1 MAFLTNDKLTIVGAA
16 GMIGS
21 NMAQTA
27 LMMGLTSE
35 ICLYDVF
42 SPEGVAEEMRQSGFD
57 NVNIVATTDAEEAFK
72 NAKYIISSGGAPRK
86 AGMTREDL
94 LAGNCKIA
102 EELGQNIKKY
112 CPDVKH
118 VVIIFNPADL
128 TGLVTL
134 LYSGL
139 KPGQVTT
146 LAGLDTT
153 RLQSAL
159 AKKFGVMQSEIEGC
173 ATYGGLAEQYLD
185 KMGYNNEGQPVLMY
199 FHHDT
204 DNNHLHIVTSR
215 ISPDGKKIADSMEK
229 IRSLKAIESIMSI
242 DQKHQ
247 NSEMMKLAK
256 SYHFESVSQF
266 MAVFETSGY
275 EAYIQDKDIYIK
287 RGGQVQ
293 DKIAV
298 KDVEK
303 LCRKN
308 GEDEKK
314 RIRQLRA
321 ILKKYRDQSSSREE
335 MEAMLKKKFGISLK
349 FLGKEFMPYGYMVV
363 DNATKSVF
371 KGNDI
376 LGIKDLLQFQSR
388 EEKLQKVDFFIE
400 DKLREN
406 PLATTFDLN
415 HDLHRFYGCYIKHGS
430 IIMEKDKEELA
441 SYLVDKI
448 KYNDKVAWV
457 QGFSPVNEQQVRLLA
472 KMFNVSAEHLHV
484 EDNSNNIHSTIN
496 TINSILESGQTGSS
510 NESIFD
516 RLNDEGIWT
525 YRFEDKFF
533 CVNPSKRE
541 IVDLE
546 ASGIDMSKFKVSRS
560 ADIETSGHKH
570 STGQGKTRPISNDIG
585 SSDRINYNPDANRNS
600 YGEVDDE
607 RAMIRR
613 S

>member
-1 MAFLTNDKLTIVGAA
+1 MIATILK
-16 GMIGS
+16 S
-21 NMAQTA
+21 SST
-27 LMMGLTSE
+27 
-35 ICLYDVF
+35 F
-42 SPEGVAEEMRQSGFD
+42 SAVRYNERKVEHGVAELVAIRNFGYLENASEMRGITSLRNYLMD
-57 NVNIVATTDAEEAFK
+57 YSAK
-72 NAKYIISSGGAPRK
+72 NDRARMTQFHAAIS
-86 AGMTREDL
+86 
-94 LAGNCKIA
+94 CKGSEYSK
-102 EELGQNIKKY
+102 EELIDITWK
-112 CPDVKH
+112 
-118 VVIIFNPADL
+118 
-128 TGLVTL
+128 
-134 LYSGL
+134 
-139 KPGQVTT
+139 
-146 LAGLDTT
+146 
-153 RLQSAL
+153 
-159 AKKFGVMQSEIEGC
+159 
-173 ATYGGLAEQYLD
+173 YLD

-215 ISPDGKKIADSMEK
+215 ISPDGKKIPDSMEN
-229 IRSLKAIESIMSI
+229 IRSLKAIEEVMNV
-242 DQKHQ
+242 DKKYQ

-266 MAVFETSGY
+266 MAIFETSGY
-275 EAYIQDKDIYIK
+275 EAFIQDGDICIK

-308 GEDEKK
+308 GDAEKK

-321 ILKKYRDQSSSREE
+321 ILQKYRDQSSSREE
-335 MEAMLKKKFGISLK
+335 LESMLKKKFGISIK
-349 FLGKEFMPYGYMVV
+349 FLGKEFSPYGYMVV
-363 DNATKSVF
+363 DNSTKTVF
-371 KGNDI
+371 KGGDI

-415 HDLHRFYGCYIKHGS
+415 HDLHRFYGCHIRHGS
-430 IIMEKDKEELA
+430 IIMGKEKVELA
-441 SYLVDKI
+441 DYLVQKI
-448 KYNDKVAWV
+448 KYNDKVSWV
-457 QGFSPVNEQQVRLLA
+457 QGFSPANDQQVRLLS
-472 KMFNVSAEHLHV
+472 KMFHVSPDHLHV
-484 EDNSNNIHSTIN
+484 SENSSDCQATIDTIN
-496 TINSILESGQTGSS
+496 QYLKDSS
-510 NESIFD
+510 DHERVFD

-541 IVDLE
+541 VVDLE
-546 ASGIDMSKFKVSRS
+546 AHGIDMSKFKTSRS
-560 ADIETSGHKH
+560 ADIETSEHKH
-570 STGQGKTRPISNDIG
+570 HAQSGKTRPISNDIG

-607 RAMIRR
+607 RAMLRR

>member
-1 MAFLTNDKLTIVGAA
+1 MIATILK
-16 GMIGS
+16 S
-21 NMAQTA
+21 
-27 LMMGLTSE
+27 SSS
-35 ICLYDVF
+35 F
-42 SPEGVAEEMRQSGFD
+42 SAVRYNERKVENGVAELVAIRNFGYLQDAPDMRGITSLRNYLMDYSARNDRTRMTQFH
-57 NVNIVATTDAEEAFK
+57 AA
-72 NAKYIISSGGAPRK
+72 IS
-86 AGMTREDL
+86 
-94 LAGNCKIA
+94 CKGSEYSK
-102 EELGQNIKKY
+102 EELISIAWK
-112 CPDVKH
+112 
-118 VVIIFNPADL
+118 
-128 TGLVTL
+128 
-134 LYSGL
+134 
-139 KPGQVTT
+139 
-146 LAGLDTT
+146 
-153 RLQSAL
+153 
-159 AKKFGVMQSEIEGC
+159 
-173 ATYGGLAEQYLD
+173 YLD

-215 ISPDGKKIADSMEK
+215 INPDGKKIADSMEN

-275 EAYIQDKDIYIK
+275 EAYTQDKDIYIK

-298 KDVEK
+298 KEVEK

-308 GEDEKK
+308 GDEEKK

-321 ILKKYRDQSSSREE
+321 ILKKYRDQSTSREE
-335 MEAMLKKKFGISLK
+335 LESLLKKKFGISIK
-349 FLGKEFMPYGYMVV
+349 FLGNEFSPYGYMVV

-371 KGNDI
+371 KGGDI

-415 HDLHRFYGCYIKHGS
+415 HDLHRFYGCYIKHGN
-430 IIMEKDKEELA
+430 IIMGKDKVELA
-441 SYLVDKI
+441 DYLVQKI

-457 QGFSPVNEQQVRLLA
+457 QGFSPVNEQQVRLLS
-472 KMFNVSAEHLHV
+472 KMFNVSSEHLHV
-484 EDNSNNIHSTIN
+484 SENGNNINSTLYTIN
-496 TINSILESGQTGSS
+496 EQLELGKDKGSD
-510 NESIFD
+510 ESIFD
-516 RLNDEGIWT
+516 RLSDEGIWT

-533 CVNPSKRE
+533 CVNPSKRKV
-541 IVDLE
+541 VDLE
-546 ASGIDMSKFKVSRS
+546 ANGIDMSKFKASRS
-560 ADIETSGHKH
+560 ADIETSEHKH
-570 STGQGKTRPISNDIG
+570 NVSSGRTRPISNEIG
-585 SSDRINYNPDANRNS
+585 SGDRINYNPDANRNS

-607 RAMIRR
+607 RTMIRR

>member
-1 MAFLTNDKLTIVGAA
+1 MDYSAKNDRTRMTQFHAA
-16 GMIGS
+16 ISCKGS
-21 NMAQTA
+21 EY
-27 LMMGLTSE
+27 S
-35 ICLYDVF
+35 
-42 SPEGVAEEMRQSGFD
+42 
-57 NVNIVATTDAEEAFK
+57 K
-72 NAKYIISSGGAPRK
+72 
-86 AGMTREDL
+86 
-94 LAGNCKIA
+94 
-102 EELGQNIKKY
+102 EELIDIAWK
-112 CPDVKH
+112 
-118 VVIIFNPADL
+118 
-128 TGLVTL
+128 
-134 LYSGL
+134 
-139 KPGQVTT
+139 
-146 LAGLDTT
+146 
-153 RLQSAL
+153 
-159 AKKFGVMQSEIEGC
+159 
-173 ATYGGLAEQYLD
+173 YLD

-215 ISPDGKKIADSMEK
+215 ISPDGKKIPDSMEN
-229 IRSLKAIESIMSI
+229 IRSLKAIEEVMNV
-242 DQKHQ
+242 DKKYQ
-247 NSEMMKLAK
+247 NSEMMKQAK

-275 EAYIQDKDIYIK
+275 EAFIQDGDICIK

-303 LCRKN
+303 LFRKN
-308 GEDEKK
+308 GDAEKK

-335 MEAMLKKKFGISLK
+335 LESILKKKFGIGIK
-349 FLGKEFMPYGYMVV
+349 FLGTEFSPYGYMVV
-363 DNATKSVF
+363 DNATNSVF
-371 KGNDI
+371 KGSDI
-376 LGIKDLLQFQSR
+376 LSVKELLQFQSR

-415 HDLHRFYGCYIKHGS
+415 HDLHRFYGCHIKHGC
-430 IIMEKDKEELA
+430 IIMGNEKVELA
-441 SYLVDKI
+441 DYLVQKI

-457 QGFSPVNEQQVRLLA
+457 QGFSPVNDQQVRLLS
-472 KMFNVSAEHLHV
+472 KMFNVSSDHLHV
-484 EDNSNNIHSTIN
+484 SENGNNIQSTISTIN
-496 TINSILESGQTGSS
+496 SLLESDKAGDSE
-510 NESIFD
+510 NIFD

-541 IVDLE
+541 V
-546 ASGIDMSKFKVSRS
+546 IDMEAAGVDMDKFKTSRS
-560 ADIETSGHKH
+560 ADIETSEHRH
-570 STGQGKTRPISNDIG
+570 SSNMGKVRQINNDIG

>member
-1 MAFLTNDKLTIVGAA
+1 MIATILK
-16 GMIGS
+16 S
-21 NMAQTA
+21 SST
-27 LMMGLTSE
+27 
-35 ICLYDVF
+35 F
-42 SPEGVAEEMRQSGFD
+42 SAVRYNERKVENGVAELVAIRNFGYLENAPEMRGITSLRNYLMD
-57 NVNIVATTDAEEAFK
+57 YSAK
-72 NAKYIISSGGAPRK
+72 NDRTRMTQFHAAIS
-86 AGMTREDL
+86 
-94 LAGNCKIA
+94 CKGSEYSK
-102 EELGQNIKKY
+102 EELIDIAWK
-112 CPDVKH
+112 
-118 VVIIFNPADL
+118 
-128 TGLVTL
+128 
-134 LYSGL
+134 
-139 KPGQVTT
+139 
-146 LAGLDTT
+146 
-153 RLQSAL
+153 
-159 AKKFGVMQSEIEGC
+159 
-173 ATYGGLAEQYLD
+173 YLD
-185 KMGYNNEGQPVLMY
+185 KMGYNNEGQPILMY

-215 ISPDGKKIADSMEK
+215 ISPEGKKIPDSMEN
-229 IRSLKAIESIMSI
+229 IRSLKAIEEVMNI
-242 DQKHQ
+242 DKKYQ

-275 EAYIQDKDIYIK
+275 EAFIQNGDICIK

-308 GEDEKK
+308 GEAEKK

-321 ILKKYRDQSSSREE
+321 ILQKYRDQSSSREE
-335 MEAMLKKKFGISLK
+335 LESMLKKKFGISIK
-349 FLGKEFMPYGYMVV
+349 FLGKEFTPYGYMVV
-363 DNATKSVF
+363 DNATKTVF
-371 KGNDI
+371 KGGDI

-415 HDLHRFYGCYIKHGS
+415 HDLHRFYGCHIRHGC
-430 IIMEKDKEELA
+430 IIMGKEKVELA
-441 SYLVDKI
+441 DYLIQKI
-448 KYNDKVAWV
+448 KYNDKVSWV
-457 QGFSPVNEQQVRLLA
+457 QGFSPANDQQVRLLS
-472 KMFNVSAEHLHV
+472 KMFHVSPDHLHV
-484 EDNSNNIHSTIN
+484 SENCSNYQATIDTIN
-496 TINSILESGQTGSS
+496 EYLKNSSD
-510 NESIFD
+510 NENVFD

-541 IVDLE
+541 VVDLKV
-546 ASGIDMSKFKVSRS
+546 SGIDTSKFKVSRS
-560 ADIETSGHKH
+560 ADIEPSEHH
-570 STGQGKTRPISNDIG
+570 HNSNIGKARQIANDIG

>member
-1 MAFLTNDKLTIVGAA
+1 MIATILK
-16 GMIGS
+16 S
-21 NMAQTA
+21 SST
-27 LMMGLTSE
+27 
-35 ICLYDVF
+35 F
-42 SPEGVAEEMRQSGFD
+42 SAVRYNERKVEHGVAELVAIRNFGYLQDAPEMRGITSLRNYLMDYSARNDRTRMTQFH
-57 NVNIVATTDAEEAFK
+57 AA
-72 NAKYIISSGGAPRK
+72 IS
-86 AGMTREDL
+86 
-94 LAGNCKIA
+94 CKGDEYSK
-102 EELGQNIKKY
+102 EELIGIAWK
-112 CPDVKH
+112 
-118 VVIIFNPADL
+118 
-128 TGLVTL
+128 
-134 LYSGL
+134 
-139 KPGQVTT
+139 
-146 LAGLDTT
+146 
-153 RLQSAL
+153 
-159 AKKFGVMQSEIEGC
+159 
-173 ATYGGLAEQYLD
+173 YLD

-204 DNNHLHIVTSR
+204 GNNHLHIVTSR
-215 ISPDGKKIADSMEK
+215 ISPDGKKIADSMEN

-303 LCRKN
+303 LCRNN
-308 GEDEKK
+308 GEKEKK

-321 ILKKYRDQSSSREE
+321 ILKKYRDQSTSREE
-335 MEAMLKKKFGISLK
+335 LESMLKKKFGISIK
-349 FLGKEFMPYGYMVV
+349 FLGNEFSPYGYMVV

-371 KGNDI
+371 KGGDI
-376 LGIKDLLQFQSR
+376 LGIKELLQFQSR

-415 HDLHRFYGCYIKHGS
+415 HDLHRFYGCYIKHGN
-430 IIMEKDKEELA
+430 IIMGKDKVELA
-441 SYLVDKI
+441 DYLVQKI

-457 QGFSPVNEQQVRLLA
+457 QGFSPVNDQQVRLLS
-472 KMFNVSAEHLHV
+472 KMFNVSSEHLHV
-484 EDNSNNIHSTIN
+484 EENGNNIQSTIN
-496 TINSILESGQTGSS
+496 TINEQLELGKDSS
-510 NESIFD
+510 RNESIFD
-516 RLNDEGIWT
+516 KLNDDGIWT
-525 YRFEDKFF
+525 YRFEDKLF

-541 IVDLE
+541 VVDLE
-546 ASGIDMSKFKVSRS
+546 ANGIDMRKFRSANS
-560 ADIETSGHKH
+560 ADIETSEHKH
-570 STGQGKTRPISNDIG
+570 NMNQSRTRPISNEIG

>member
-1 MAFLTNDKLTIVGAA
+1 MIATILK
-16 GMIGS
+16 S
-21 NMAQTA
+21 SST
-27 LMMGLTSE
+27 
-35 ICLYDVF
+35 F
-42 SPEGVAEEMRQSGFD
+42 SAVRYNERKVEHGVAELVAIRNFGYLQDAPEMRGITSLRNYLMDYSARNDRTRMTQFHAAISCKGD
-57 NVNIVATTDAEEAFK
+57 EYSKEEL
-72 NAKYIISSGGAPRK
+72 I
-86 AGMTREDL
+86 
-94 LAGNCKIA
+94 KIA
-102 EELGQNIKKY
+102 
-112 CPDVKH
+112 D
-118 VVIIFNPADL
+118 
-128 TGLVTL
+128 
-134 LYSGL
+134 
-139 KPGQVTT
+139 
-146 LAGLDTT
+146 
-153 RLQSAL
+153 
-159 AKKFGVMQSEIEGC
+159 
-173 ATYGGLAEQYLD
+173 QYLD
-185 KMGYNNEGQPVLMY
+185 KMGYNNDGQPVFMY

-204 DNNHLHIVTSR
+204 GNNHLHIVTSR
-215 ISPDGKKIADSMEK
+215 ISPDGKKISDSMEN

-293 DKIAV
+293 DNIAV

-321 ILKKYRDQSSSREE
+321 ILKKYRDQSTSREE
-335 MEAMLKKKFGISLK
+335 LESLLKKKFGISIK
-349 FLGKEFMPYGYMVV
+349 FLGNEFSPYGYMVV

-371 KGNDI
+371 KGGDI
-376 LGIKDLLQFQSR
+376 LGIKELLQFQSR

-415 HDLHRFYGCYIKHGS
+415 HDLHRFYGCYIKHGN
-430 IIMEKDKEELA
+430 IIMGKDKEELA

-457 QGFSPVNEQQVRLLA
+457 QGFSPVNDQQVRLLS
-472 KMFNVSAEHLHV
+472 KMFNVSSEHLHV
-484 EDNSNNIHSTIN
+484 EENGNNIHSTIN
-496 TINSILESGQTGSS
+496 TINEQLELSKNSS
-510 NESIFD
+510 SHESIFD
-516 RLNDEGIWT
+516 HLNDEGIWT
-525 YRFEDKFF
+525 YRFEEKLF

-541 IVDLE
+541 VVDLE
-546 ASGIDMSKFKVSRS
+546 ASGIDMRKFRSANS
-560 ADIETSGHKH
+560 ADIETSEHKH
-570 STGQGKTRPISNDIG
+570 NTNQVRTQPISNEIG

>member
-1 MAFLTNDKLTIVGAA
+1 MIATILK
-16 GMIGS
+16 S
-21 NMAQTA
+21 
-27 LMMGLTSE
+27 SSS
-35 ICLYDVF
+35 F
-42 SPEGVAEEMRQSGFD
+42 SAVRYNERKVENGVAELVAIRNFGYLQDAPDMRGITSLRNYLMDYSARNDRTRMTQFH
-57 NVNIVATTDAEEAFK
+57 AA
-72 NAKYIISSGGAPRK
+72 IS
-86 AGMTREDL
+86 
-94 LAGNCKIA
+94 CKGSEYSK
-102 EELGQNIKKY
+102 EELIK
-112 CPDVKH
+112 
-118 VVIIFNPADL
+118 I
-128 TGLVTL
+128 
-134 LYSGL
+134 
-139 KPGQVTT
+139 
-146 LAGLDTT
+146 
-153 RLQSAL
+153 
-159 AKKFGVMQSEIEGC
+159 
-173 ATYGGLAEQYLD
+173 AEQYLD
-185 KMGYNNEGQPVLMY
+185 KMGYNNDGQPVLMY

-215 ISPDGKKIADSMEK
+215 ISPDGKKIADSMEN

-266 MAVFETSGY
+266 MAIFETSGY
-275 EAYIQDKDIYIK
+275 EAY
-287 RGGQVQ
+287 
-293 DKIAV
+293 KIAV
-298 KDVEK
+298 KEIEK

-308 GEDEKK
+308 GDEGKK

-321 ILKKYRDQSSSREE
+321 ILKKYRDQSTSREE
-335 MEAMLKKKFGISLK
+335 LESLLKKKFGISIK
-349 FLGKEFMPYGYMVV
+349 FLGNEFSPYGYMVV

-371 KGNDI
+371 KGGDI
-376 LGIKDLLQFQSR
+376 LSIKELLQFQSR

-415 HDLHRFYGCYIKHGS
+415 HDLHRFYGCYIKHGN
-430 IIMEKDKEELA
+430 IIMGKDKVELA
-441 SYLVDKI
+441 DYLVQKI

-457 QGFSPVNEQQVRLLA
+457 QGFSPVNDQQVRLLS
-472 KMFNVSAEHLHV
+472 KMFNVSSEHLHV
-484 EDNSNNIHSTIN
+484 SENGNNIYSTLYTIN
-496 TINSILESGQTGSS
+496 EQLELGKDKGS

-516 RLNDEGIWT
+516 RLNNEGIWT

-541 IVDLE
+541 VVDLQ
-546 ASGIDMSKFKVSRS
+546 AAGVDMSRFKASRS
-560 ADIETSGHKH
+560 ADIETSEHKH
-570 STGQGKTRPISNDIG
+570 HVASGKSRPISNEIG

>member
-1 MAFLTNDKLTIVGAA
+1 MIATILK
-16 GMIGS
+16 S
-21 NMAQTA
+21 SST
-27 LMMGLTSE
+27 
-35 ICLYDVF
+35 F
-42 SPEGVAEEMRQSGFD
+42 SAVRYNERKVEHGVAELVAIRNFGYLQETPEMRGITSLRNYLMD
-57 NVNIVATTDAEEAFK
+57 YSARNDRT
-72 NAKYIISSGGAPRK
+72 R
-86 AGMTREDL
+86 MTQFH
-94 LAGNCKIA
+94 A
-102 EELGQNIKKY
+102 
-112 CPDVKH
+112 
-118 VVIIFNPADL
+118 AD
-128 TGLVTL
+128 
-134 LYSGL
+134 
-139 KPGQVTT
+139 
-146 LAGLDTT
+146 
-153 RLQSAL
+153 
-159 AKKFGVMQSEIEGC
+159 
-173 ATYGGLAEQYLD
+173 
-185 KMGYNNEGQPVLMY
+185 GQPVLMY

-204 DNNHLHIVTSR
+204 GNNHLHIVTSR
-215 ISPDGKKIADSMEK
+215 ISPDGKKIADSMEN

-275 EAYIQDKDIYIK
+275 EAYIQDKNIYIK

-293 DKIAV
+293 DSIAV

-308 GEDEKK
+308 GVEEKK

-335 MEAMLKKKFGISLK
+335 LEAMLKKKFGISLK
-349 FLGKEFMPYGYMVV
+349 FLGKEFTPYGYMVV

-371 KGNDI
+371 MGSNI

-406 PLATTFDLN
+406 PHATTFDLN
-415 HDLHRFYGCYIKHGS
+415 RDLHRFYGCYIKHGN
-430 IIMEKDKEELA
+430 IIMGKDKEELA

-457 QGFSPVNEQQVRLLA
+457 QGFSPVNDQQVRLLS
-472 KMFNVSAEHLHV
+472 KMFNVSSEHLHV
-484 EDNSNNIHSTIN
+484 SENGNNIYSTLYTIN
-496 TINSILESGQTGSS
+496 EQLELVKDRGS

-541 IVDLE
+541 LVDLE
-546 ASGIDMSKFKVSRS
+546 ASGIDMSKFKASRS
-560 ADIETSGHKH
+560 ADIETSEHKH
-570 STGQGKTRPISNDIG
+570 NTGLGKTRSISNEIG
-585 SSDRINYNPDANRNS
+585 SSDRINYNPDANRNI
-600 YGEVDDE
+600 YDEVDDE

>member
-1 MAFLTNDKLTIVGAA
+1 MIATILK
-16 GMIGS
+16 S
-21 NMAQTA
+21 SST
-27 LMMGLTSE
+27 
-35 ICLYDVF
+35 F
-42 SPEGVAEEMRQSGFD
+42 SAVRYNERKVEHGVAELVAIRNFGYLQEAPEMRGITSLRNYLMDYSARNDRTRMTQFH
-57 NVNIVATTDAEEAFK
+57 AA
-72 NAKYIISSGGAPRK
+72 IS
-86 AGMTREDL
+86 
-94 LAGNCKIA
+94 CKGDEYSK
-102 EELGQNIKKY
+102 EELIGIAWK
-112 CPDVKH
+112 
-118 VVIIFNPADL
+118 
-128 TGLVTL
+128 
-134 LYSGL
+134 
-139 KPGQVTT
+139 
-146 LAGLDTT
+146 
-153 RLQSAL
+153 
-159 AKKFGVMQSEIEGC
+159 
-173 ATYGGLAEQYLD
+173 YLD
-185 KMGYNNEGQPVLMY
+185 KMGYNNDGQPVLMY

-204 DNNHLHIVTSR
+204 GNNHLHIVTSR
-215 ISPDGKKIADSMEK
+215 ISPDGKKITDSMEN
-229 IRSLKAIESIMSI
+229 IRSLKTIESIMSI

-275 EAYIQDKDIYIK
+275 EAYMQDKNIYIK

-303 LCRKN
+303 LFRKN
-308 GEDEKK
+308 GDAEKK

-335 MEAMLKKKFGISLK
+335 LESILKKKFGIGIK
-349 FLGKEFMPYGYMVV
+349 FLGTEFSPYGYMVV
-363 DNATKSVF
+363 DNATNSVF
-371 KGNDI
+371 KGSDI
-376 LGIKDLLQFQSR
+376 LSVKELLQFQSR

-415 HDLHRFYGCYIKHGS
+415 HDLHRFYGCHIKHGC
-430 IIMEKDKEELA
+430 IIMGNEKVELA
-441 SYLVDKI
+441 DYLVQKI

-457 QGFSPVNEQQVRLLA
+457 QGFSPVNDQQVRLLS
-472 KMFNVSAEHLHV
+472 KMFNVSSEHLHV
-484 EDNSNNIHSTIN
+484 SENGNNIYSTFYTIN
-496 TINSILESGQTGSS
+496 EQLELGKDKGS

-541 IVDLE
+541 LVDLE
-546 ASGIDMSKFKVSRS
+546 ASGIDMSKFKASRS
-560 ADIETSGHKH
+560 ADIETSEHKH
-570 STGQGKTRPISNDIG
+570 NTGLGKTRSISNEIG

>member
-1 MAFLTNDKLTIVGAA
+1 MIATILK
-16 GMIGS
+16 S
-21 NMAQTA
+21 SST
-27 LMMGLTSE
+27 
-35 ICLYDVF
+35 F
-42 SPEGVAEEMRQSGFD
+42 SAVRYNERKVENGVAELVAIRNFGYLQDAPEMRGITSLRNYLMDYSARNDRTRMTQFHAAISCKGD
-57 NVNIVATTDAEEAFK
+57 EYSKEEL
-72 NAKYIISSGGAPRK
+72 I
-86 AGMTREDL
+86 
-94 LAGNCKIA
+94 KIA
-102 EELGQNIKKY
+102 
-112 CPDVKH
+112 D
-118 VVIIFNPADL
+118 
-128 TGLVTL
+128 
-134 LYSGL
+134 
-139 KPGQVTT
+139 
-146 LAGLDTT
+146 
-153 RLQSAL
+153 
-159 AKKFGVMQSEIEGC
+159 
-173 ATYGGLAEQYLD
+173 QYLD
-185 KMGYNNEGQPVLMY
+185 KMGYNNDGQPVLMY

-204 DNNHLHIVTSR
+204 GNNHLHIVTSR
-215 ISPDGKKIADSMEK
+215 ISPDGKKISDSMEN

-247 NSEMMKLAK
+247 KSEMMKLAK

-266 MAVFETSGY
+266 MAIFETSGY

-293 DKIAV
+293 DSIAV

-321 ILKKYRDQSSSREE
+321 ILQKYRDQSTSREE
-335 MEAMLKKKFGISLK
+335 LESMLKKKFGISIK
-349 FLGKEFMPYGYMVV
+349 FLGKEFSPYGYMVV
-363 DNATKSVF
+363 DNATKTVF
-371 KGNDI
+371 KGGDI

-415 HDLHRFYGCYIKHGS
+415 HDLHRFYGCHIRHGC
-430 IIMEKDKEELA
+430 IIMGNEKTELA
-441 SYLVDKI
+441 NYLVEKI

-457 QGFSPVNEQQVRLLA
+457 QGFSPANDQQVRLLS
-472 KMFNVSAEHLHV
+472 KMFHVSPDHLHV
-484 EDNSNNIHSTIN
+484 SENNSDCQATIDTIN
-496 TINSILESGQTGSS
+496 EYLKDCSDHERV
-510 NESIFD
+510 FD

-525 YRFEDKFF
+525 YRFEDKLF

-541 IVDLE
+541 VVDLE
-546 ASGIDMSKFKVSRS
+546 ASGIDTSKFKSSRS
-560 ADIETSGHKH
+560 ADIETSEHRH
-570 STGQGKTRPISNDIG
+570 SANMGKIRQINNEIG

>member
-1 MAFLTNDKLTIVGAA
+1 MIATILK
-16 GMIGS
+16 S
-21 NMAQTA
+21 SST
-27 LMMGLTSE
+27 
-35 ICLYDVF
+35 F
-42 SPEGVAEEMRQSGFD
+42 SAVRYNERKVEHGVAELVAIRNFGYLQEAPEMRGITSLRNYLMDYSARNDRTRMTQFH
-57 NVNIVATTDAEEAFK
+57 AA
-72 NAKYIISSGGAPRK
+72 IS
-86 AGMTREDL
+86 
-94 LAGNCKIA
+94 CKGDEYSK
-102 EELGQNIKKY
+102 EELIGIAWK
-112 CPDVKH
+112 
-118 VVIIFNPADL
+118 
-128 TGLVTL
+128 
-134 LYSGL
+134 
-139 KPGQVTT
+139 
-146 LAGLDTT
+146 
-153 RLQSAL
+153 
-159 AKKFGVMQSEIEGC
+159 
-173 ATYGGLAEQYLD
+173 YLD
-185 KMGYNNEGQPVLMY
+185 KMGYNNDGQPVLMY

-204 DNNHLHIVTSR
+204 GNNHLHIVTSR
-215 ISPDGKKIADSMEK
+215 ISPDGKKITDSMEN
-229 IRSLKAIESIMSI
+229 IRSLKTIESIMSI

-275 EAYIQDKDIYIK
+275 EAYMQDKNIYIK

-303 LCRKN
+303 LFRKN
-308 GEDEKK
+308 GDAEKK

-335 MEAMLKKKFGISLK
+335 LESILKKKFGIGIK
-349 FLGKEFMPYGYMVV
+349 FLGTEFSPYGYMVV
-363 DNATKSVF
+363 DNATNSVF
-371 KGNDI
+371 KGSDI
-376 LGIKDLLQFQSR
+376 LSVKELLQFQSR

-415 HDLHRFYGCYIKHGS
+415 HDLHRFYGCHIKHGC
-430 IIMEKDKEELA
+430 IIMGNEKVELA
-441 SYLVDKI
+441 DYLVQKI

-457 QGFSPVNEQQVRLLA
+457 QGFSPVNDQQVRLLS
-472 KMFNVSAEHLHV
+472 KMFNVSSEHLHV
-484 EDNSNNIHSTIN
+484 SENGNNIYSTLYTIN
-496 TINSILESGQTGSS
+496 EQLELGKDKGC

-541 IVDLE
+541 LVDLE
-546 ASGIDMSKFKVSRS
+546 ASGIDMSKFKASRS
-560 ADIETSGHKH
+560 ADIETSEHKH
-570 STGQGKTRPISNDIG
+570 NTGLGKTRSISNEIG

>member
-1 MAFLTNDKLTIVGAA
+1 MIATILK
-16 GMIGS
+16 S
-21 NMAQTA
+21 SST
-27 LMMGLTSE
+27 
-35 ICLYDVF
+35 F
-42 SPEGVAEEMRQSGFD
+42 SAVRYNERKVEHGVAELVAIRNFGYLENAPEMRGITSLRNYLMD
-57 NVNIVATTDAEEAFK
+57 YSAK
-72 NAKYIISSGGAPRK
+72 NDRTRMTQFHAAIS
-86 AGMTREDL
+86 
-94 LAGNCKIA
+94 CKGSEYSK
-102 EELGQNIKKY
+102 EELIDIAWK
-112 CPDVKH
+112 
-118 VVIIFNPADL
+118 
-128 TGLVTL
+128 
-134 LYSGL
+134 
-139 KPGQVTT
+139 
-146 LAGLDTT
+146 
-153 RLQSAL
+153 
-159 AKKFGVMQSEIEGC
+159 
-173 ATYGGLAEQYLD
+173 YLD
-185 KMGYNNEGQPVLMY
+185 KMGYNNEAQPILMY

-215 ISPDGKKIADSMEK
+215 ISPDGKKIPDSMEN
-229 IRSLKAIESIMSI
+229 IRSLKAIEEVMNV
-242 DQKHQ
+242 DKKYQ

-275 EAYIQDKDIYIK
+275 EAFIQDGDICIK

-308 GEDEKK
+308 GETEKK

-321 ILKKYRDQSSSREE
+321 ILQKYRDQSASREE
-335 MEAMLKKKFGISLK
+335 LESMLKKKFGISIK
-349 FLGKEFMPYGYMVV
+349 FLGKEFSPYGYMLV
-363 DNATKSVF
+363 DNATRTVF
-371 KGNDI
+371 KGGDI

-415 HDLHRFYGCYIKHGS
+415 HDLHRFYGCHIRHGS
-430 IIMEKDKEELA
+430 IIMGKEKVELA
-441 SYLVDKI
+441 DYLVQKI
-448 KYNDKVAWV
+448 KYNDKVSWV
-457 QGFSPVNEQQVRLLA
+457 QGFSPANDQQVRLLS
-472 KMFNVSAEHLHV
+472 KMFHVSPDHLQVSENHINCQATI
-484 EDNSNNIHSTIN
+484 DTIN
-496 TINSILESGQTGSS
+496 QYLKDSS
-510 NESIFD
+510 DHENVFD

-541 IVDLE
+541 VVDLE
-546 ASGIDMSKFKVSRS
+546 ANGIDTSKLKVSRS
-560 ADIETSGHKH
+560 ADIEISEHRH
-570 STGQGKTRPISNDIG
+570 SSNMGKIRQINNEIG

>member
-1 MAFLTNDKLTIVGAA
+1 MIATILK
-16 GMIGS
+16 S
-21 NMAQTA
+21 SST
-27 LMMGLTSE
+27 
-35 ICLYDVF
+35 F
-42 SPEGVAEEMRQSGFD
+42 SAVCYNERKVEHGVAELVAIRNFGYLQDAPEMRGITSLRNYLMDYSARNDRTRMTQFH
-57 NVNIVATTDAEEAFK
+57 AA
-72 NAKYIISSGGAPRK
+72 IS
-86 AGMTREDL
+86 
-94 LAGNCKIA
+94 CKGDEYSK
-102 EELGQNIKKY
+102 EELIGIAWK
-112 CPDVKH
+112 
-118 VVIIFNPADL
+118 
-128 TGLVTL
+128 
-134 LYSGL
+134 
-139 KPGQVTT
+139 
-146 LAGLDTT
+146 
-153 RLQSAL
+153 
-159 AKKFGVMQSEIEGC
+159 
-173 ATYGGLAEQYLD
+173 YLD
-185 KMGYNNEGQPVLMY
+185 KMGYNNDGQPMLMY

-204 DNNHLHIVTSR
+204 GNNHLHIVTSR
-215 ISPDGKKIADSMEK
+215 ISPDGKKIADSMEN

-298 KDVEK
+298 KEIEK

-321 ILKKYRDQSSSREE
+321 ILKKYRDQSTSREE
-335 MEAMLKKKFGISLK
+335 LESMLKKKFGISLK
-349 FLGKEFMPYGYMVV
+349 FLGKEFTPYGYMLV
-363 DNATKSVF
+363 DNANKSVF
-371 KGNDI
+371 KGSDI
-376 LGIKDLLQFQSR
+376 LSVKELLQFQSR

-415 HDLHRFYGCYIKHGS
+415 RDLHRFYGCYIKHGN
-430 IIMEKDKEELA
+430 IIMGKDKDELA

-457 QGFSPVNEQQVRLLA
+457 QGFSPVNDQQVRLLS
-472 KMFNVSAEHLHV
+472 KMFNASSEHLHV
-484 EDNSNNIHSTIN
+484 SENSNNIYSTLYTIN
-496 TINSILESGQTGSS
+496 EQLELGKDKGC

-541 IVDLE
+541 VVDLQ
-546 ASGIDMSKFKVSRS
+546 AAGVDMSKFKASRS
-560 ADIETSGHKH
+560 ADIETSEHKH
-570 STGQGKTRPISNDIG
+570 HIQSGKSRPISNEIG

-607 RAMIRR
+607 RTMIRR

>member
-1 MAFLTNDKLTIVGAA
+1 MIATI
-16 GMIGS
+16 
-21 NMAQTA
+21 
-27 LMMGLTSE
+27 LKTSST
-35 ICLYDVF
+35 F
-42 SPEGVAEEMRQSGFD
+42 SAVRYNERKVEHGVAELVAIRGFGYLEDAPDMRGITSLRNYLMDYSAMNDRTHMTQFH
-57 NVNIVATTDAEEAFK
+57 AA
-72 NAKYIISSGGAPRK
+72 IS
-86 AGMTREDL
+86 
-94 LAGNCKIA
+94 CKGSEYSKDELIGIA
-102 EELGQNIKKY
+102 WK
-112 CPDVKH
+112 
-118 VVIIFNPADL
+118 
-128 TGLVTL
+128 
-134 LYSGL
+134 
-139 KPGQVTT
+139 
-146 LAGLDTT
+146 
-153 RLQSAL
+153 
-159 AKKFGVMQSEIEGC
+159 
-173 ATYGGLAEQYLD
+173 YLD

-215 ISPDGKKIADSMEK
+215 IGPDGKKIPDSMEN
-229 IRSLKAIESIMSI
+229 IRSLKAVEEVMNM
-242 DQKHQ
+242 DVKHQ
-247 NSEMMKLAK
+247 NSEMMIRAK

-266 MAVFETSGY
+266 MAIFETSGY

-298 KDVEK
+298 KEIEK

-321 ILKKYRDQSSSREE
+321 ILKKYRDQSTSREE
-335 MEAMLKKKFGISLK
+335 LESMLKKKFGISIK
-349 FLGKEFMPYGYMVV
+349 FLGNEFSPYGYMVV

-371 KGNDI
+371 KGGDI
-376 LGIKDLLQFQSR
+376 LGIKELLQFQSR

-415 HDLHRFYGCYIKHGS
+415 LDLHHFYGCYIKHGN
-430 IIMEKDKEELA
+430 IIMGKDKVELA
-441 SYLVDKI
+441 DYLVQKI

-457 QGFSPVNEQQVRLLA
+457 QGFSPVNDQQVRLLS
-472 KMFNVSAEHLHV
+472 KMFNVSSEHLHV
-484 EDNSNNIHSTIN
+484 SENGNNIYSTLYTIN
-496 TINSILESGQTGSS
+496 EQLELGKDKGSD
-510 NESIFD
+510 ESIFD

-525 YRFEDKFF
+525 YQFEDKLF

-541 IVDLE
+541 VVDLE
-546 ASGIDMSKFKVSRS
+546 ASGIDMGKFKASRS
-560 ADIETSGHKH
+560 ADIESSEHKH

>member
-1 MAFLTNDKLTIVGAA
+1 MIATILKS
-16 GMIGS
+16 S
-21 NMAQTA
+21 NT
-27 LMMGLTSE
+27 
-35 ICLYDVF
+35 F
-42 SPEGVAEEMRQSGFD
+42 SAVRYNERKVENGVAELVAIRNFGYLQDAPDMRGITSLRNYLMD
-57 NVNIVATTDAEEAFK
+57 YSAK
-72 NAKYIISSGGAPRK
+72 NDRTRMTQFHAAIS
-86 AGMTREDL
+86 
-94 LAGNCKIA
+94 CKGSEYSK
-102 EELGQNIKKY
+102 EELIDIAWK
-112 CPDVKH
+112 
-118 VVIIFNPADL
+118 
-128 TGLVTL
+128 
-134 LYSGL
+134 
-139 KPGQVTT
+139 
-146 LAGLDTT
+146 
-153 RLQSAL
+153 
-159 AKKFGVMQSEIEGC
+159 
-173 ATYGGLAEQYLD
+173 YLD

-215 ISPDGKKIADSMEK
+215 ISPDGKKIPDSMEN
-229 IRSLKAIESIMSI
+229 IRSLKAIEEVMNV
-242 DQKHQ
+242 DKKYQ
-247 NSEMMKLAK
+247 NSEMMKQAK

-275 EAYIQDKDIYIK
+275 EAFIQDGDICIK

-303 LCRKN
+303 LFRKN
-308 GEDEKK
+308 GDAEKK

-335 MEAMLKKKFGISLK
+335 LESILKKKFGIGIK
-349 FLGKEFMPYGYMVV
+349 FLGTEFSPYGYMVV
-363 DNATKSVF
+363 DNATNSVF
-371 KGNDI
+371 KGSDI
-376 LGIKDLLQFQSR
+376 LSVKELLQFQSR

-406 PLATTFDLN
+406 PLTTTFDLN
-415 HDLHRFYGCYIKHGS
+415 HDLHRFYGCHIKHGC
-430 IIMEKDKEELA
+430 IIMGNEKVELA
-441 SYLVDKI
+441 DYLVQKI

-457 QGFSPVNEQQVRLLA
+457 QGFSPVNDQQVRLLS
-472 KMFNVSAEHLHV
+472 KMFNVSSDHLHV
-484 EDNSNNIHSTIN
+484 SENGNNIQSTISTIN
-496 TINSILESGQTGSS
+496 SLLESDKAGDSE
-510 NESIFD
+510 NIFD

-541 IVDLE
+541 V
-546 ASGIDMSKFKVSRS
+546 IDMEAAGVDMDKFKTSRS
-560 ADIETSGHKH
+560 ADIETSEHRH
-570 STGQGKTRPISNDIG
+570 SSNMGKVRQINNDIG

>member
-1 MAFLTNDKLTIVGAA
+1 MIATILK
-16 GMIGS
+16 S
-21 NMAQTA
+21 SST
-27 LMMGLTSE
+27 
-35 ICLYDVF
+35 F
-42 SPEGVAEEMRQSGFD
+42 SAVRYNERKVEHGVAELVAIRNFGYLENAPEMRGITSLRNYLMDYSDRNDRTRNTQFH
-57 NVNIVATTDAEEAFK
+57 AA
-72 NAKYIISSGGAPRK
+72 ISCK
-86 AGMTREDL
+86 
-94 LAGNCKIA
+94 GNEYSK
-102 EELGQNIKKY
+102 EELIGIAWK
-112 CPDVKH
+112 
-118 VVIIFNPADL
+118 
-128 TGLVTL
+128 
-134 LYSGL
+134 
-139 KPGQVTT
+139 
-146 LAGLDTT
+146 
-153 RLQSAL
+153 
-159 AKKFGVMQSEIEGC
+159 
-173 ATYGGLAEQYLD
+173 YLD
-185 KMGYNNEGQPVLMY
+185 KMGYNNEGQPILMY

-215 ISPDGKKIADSMEK
+215 ISPDGKKIPDSMEN
-229 IRSLKAIESIMSI
+229 IRSLKAIEEVMNM
-242 DQKHQ
+242 DVKYQ
-247 NSEMMKLAK
+247 NSEMVTRAK

-266 MAVFETSGY
+266 MAIFETSGY
-275 EAYIQDKDIYIK
+275 EAFIQDGDICIK

-298 KDVEK
+298 KDIEK

-308 GEDEKK
+308 GEAEKK

-321 ILKKYRDQSSSREE
+321 ILQKYRDQSASREE
-335 MEAMLKKKFGISLK
+335 MESLLKKKFGISIK
-349 FLGKEFMPYGYMVV
+349 FLGKEFTPYGYMVV
-363 DNATKSVF
+363 DNATKTVF
-371 KGNDI
+371 KGGDI

-415 HDLHRFYGCYIKHGS
+415 HDLHRFYGCYIKHGN
-430 IIMEKDKEELA
+430 IIMGKDKVELA
-441 SYLVDKI
+441 DYLVQKI

-457 QGFSPVNEQQVRLLA
+457 QGFSPVNEQQVRLLS
-472 KMFNVSAEHLHV
+472 KMFNVSSEHLHV
-484 EDNSNNIHSTIN
+484 SENGNNIYSTLYTIN
-496 TINSILESGQTGSS
+496 EQLELGKDKGC

-541 IVDLE
+541 VVDLE
-546 ASGIDMSKFKVSRS
+546 ASGIDTSKFKSSHS
-560 ADIETSGHKH
+560 ANIETSEHRH
-570 STGQGKTRPISNDIG
+570 SANLGKVRQINNEIG